1 MCVYVPACADVNI
14 QGSWSPSKDTSPLGS
29 NRARGAGGEEAGAR
43 RSFFNIGLEN
53 KVADLEKQLMDAKKQ
68 HAAAL
73 EQEGEEIRRSL
84 SQENDRKLLRRR
96 GAEQLRAEAKEQANF
111 KAIQGQRDH

>member
-1 MCVYVPACADVNI
+1 
-14 QGSWSPSKDTSPLGS
+14 
-29 NRARGAGGEEAGAR
+29 
-43 RSFFNIGLEN
+43 
-53 KVADLEKQLMDAKKQ
+53 MDAKKQ

-111 KAIQGQRDH
+111 KAIQGQRDRYNKALQDQNEHREQDEILKLNKLRRHKQVSKET